1 MVNFKAFVVNFE
13 GKARENTLLAEAL
26 PDFGLDNLLNEGNV
40 KVDFGWEIFL
50 S

>member
-13 GKARENTLLAEAL
+13 GKARENTLLAGAL
-26 PDFGLDNLLNEGNV
+26 PDFGLDNLLNEGNS
-40 KVDFGWEIFL
+40 GSAWRIFAV